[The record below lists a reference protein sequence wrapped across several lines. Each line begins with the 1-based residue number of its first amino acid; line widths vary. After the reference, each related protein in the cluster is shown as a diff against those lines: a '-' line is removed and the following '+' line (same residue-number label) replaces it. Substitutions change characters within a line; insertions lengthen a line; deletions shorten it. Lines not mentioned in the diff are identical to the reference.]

1 MIIYILMNLIYNSE
15 QVTVALDLDNNFN
28 FRIQFQIQNEATD
41 RKIFST

>member
-28 FRIQFQIQNEATD
+28 FQIHFQIQNEATD